1 MGTWYIMPVY
11 GGAKRRPNVAAGHLD
26 SDQWLPTLPIVEQ
39 PLQAFDKLP
48 TLTDDGSRA
57 VERRRA
63 CEAALYDS
71 VRALDT
77 KARKR
82 VPARSMPDLT
92 AVRGRE
98 GKGDPLGTPYRTD
111 IGPPRHVE
119 QHRPGTASGRRG
131 LPSLEHARRYDSD
144 LRSMA
149 ARKVVTHDA
158 FRAQR
163 ARETAKVLGQL
174 SRAPGS

>member
-1 MGTWYIMPVY
+1 MPVY
-11 GGAKRRPNVAAGHLD
+11 GGSKRRPRLGAGHLD
-26 SDQWLPTLPIVEQ
+26 TDQWLATLPIVEQ
-39 PLQAFDKLP
+39 PLLAFDKMP
-48 TLTDDGSRA
+48 TMSDDASKA

-63 CEAALYDS
+63 REAALYDS
-71 VRALDT
+71 VRSHTTAQ
-77 KARKR
+77 RR

-98 GKGDPLGTPYRTD
+98 GRGDPLGTPYRTD
-111 IGPPRHVE
+111 IGPPRHIE

-131 LPSLEHARRYDSD
+131 LPSLEAARRYDSD
-144 LRSMA
+144 LRSME

-163 ARETAKVLGQL
+163 ARETEKVLAQL
-174 SRAPGS
+174 GKAPHGPRPERLL